1 MGGGISKRLGIGRF
15 CLNAFS
21 GQLVKDAS
29 EEVVHFGGDI
39 SEVSLTGARFGDE
52 YEIEVRR
59 EILFLM
65 TQDIAESAFKFISD
79 DGVSDAF
86 RDGDTETGV

>member
-1 MGGGISKRLGIGRF
+1 M
-15 CLNAFS
+15 
-21 GQLVKDAS
+21 
-29 EEVVHFGGDI
+29 
-39 SEVSLTGARFGDE
+39 SLTGARFGDE